1 MEKDRDG
8 TLRATVKDAESPL
21 REAVYSVN
29 TTEWQP
35 AQVADGLLDG
45 RTETLLIPSVKPGDL
60 VMLRVTDAANNVI
73 TFNLNQ
79 ER

>member
-1 MEKDRDG
+1 
-8 TLRATVKDAESPL
+8 LRATVSDAASPL

-29 TTEWQP
+29 TADWLP
-35 AQVADGLLDG
+35 AQAADGLLDG
-45 RTETLLIPSVKPGDL
+45 RTETLLIPPVKPGDL

-73 TFNLNQ
+73 TFQLNP

>member
-1 MEKDRDG
+1 MDKDRDG
-8 TLRATVKDAESPL
+8 TLRATVKDAASPL

-29 TTEWQP
+29 TAEWKP
-35 AQVADGLLDG
+35 VQVADGLLDG
-45 RTETLLIPSVKPGDL
+45 RTETLLIPPVKPGDL